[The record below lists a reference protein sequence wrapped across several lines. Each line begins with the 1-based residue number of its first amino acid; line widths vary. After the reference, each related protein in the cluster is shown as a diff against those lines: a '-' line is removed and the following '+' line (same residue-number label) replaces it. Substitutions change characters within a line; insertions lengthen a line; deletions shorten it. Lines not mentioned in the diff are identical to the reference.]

1 MKASLGQS
9 VDLLVRHAVAL
20 PPYFVAVI
28 FPILI

>member
-9 VDLLVRHAVAL
+9 VALLVSHAVAL
-20 PPYFVAVI
+20 PFYFVVVI